1 MATKAQLKLEIKTL
15 NSHFLKLMIE
25 ASKVMRATDKIQIDE
40 RFFAQS
46 VYAQCQRI
54 LSD

>member
-1 MATKAQLKLEIKTL
+1 MKTKSQLEIEIKTL
-15 NSHFLKLMIE
+15 KGHLLKLKIE